1 MIDLLRRVFSTSGRV
16 SRLGFWRFQVAQALA
31 GAVLWCLTMFATM
44 AGGWLGL
51 APLLLIGPVL
61 AAATYMAIRRL
72 HDRGRSGWW
81 MLPFCLGPYLLM
93 GAAHMLASLLGTLGA
108 LLALP
113 IFLAGLALQAWAW
126 IELGFRRGT
135 PGVNRF
141 GPPPTSNRAWLAR
154 RKDAAQPAP

>member
-1 MIDLLRRVFSTSGRV
+1 
-16 SRLGFWRFQVAQALA
+16 
-31 GAVLWCLTMFATM
+31 
-44 AGGWLGL
+44 
-51 APLLLIGPVL
+51 
-61 AAATYMAIRRL
+61 
-72 HDRGRSGWW
+72 
-81 MLPFCLGPYLLM
+81 MLPFCLGAYLLM

-154 RKDAAQPAP
+154 REDAAQPAP